1 MTKRIALVLGTVV
14 ALVLVVAA
22 GVAFAAVLTGNQ
34 NANTISGT
42 SADDD
47 ITGAAGNDTL
57 RGRAGNDTMFG
68 DSGDDDMNGNAGTDH
83 LQGGTG
89 INTVNGGLGDADIVS
104 VVDGDSDDIAI
115 GGAGNND
122 TCIVDGF
129 GVPSPDPADPSCEN
143 VIETQF

>member
-34 NANTISGT
+34 NANTILGT

-47 ITGAAGNDTL
+47 ITGAAG
-57 RGRAGNDTMFG
+57 
-68 DSGDDDMNGNAGTDH
+68 TDH

-89 INTVNGGLGDADIVS
+89 QNTVDGGAGDGDIIN
-104 VVDGDSDDIAI
+104 VVDGDSDDTPI
-115 GGAGNND
+115 GGDGNND

-129 GVPSPDPADPSCEN
+129 PQPDVSDPSCEL

>member
-34 NANTISGT
+34 NANTILGT

-57 RGRAGNDTMFG
+57 RGRVGNDTMFG
-68 DSGDDDMNGNAGTDH
+68 DSGDDDMKGNMGTDN

-89 INTVNGGLGDADIVS
+89 QNTVDGGAGDGDIIN
-104 VVDGDSDDIAI
+104 VVDGDSDDFPI
-115 GGAGNND
+115 GGDGNDD
-122 TCIVDGF
+122 TCIVDG
-129 GVPSPDPADPSCEN
+129 VPQQEAAADSCEI
-143 VIETQF
+143 VIQTQ